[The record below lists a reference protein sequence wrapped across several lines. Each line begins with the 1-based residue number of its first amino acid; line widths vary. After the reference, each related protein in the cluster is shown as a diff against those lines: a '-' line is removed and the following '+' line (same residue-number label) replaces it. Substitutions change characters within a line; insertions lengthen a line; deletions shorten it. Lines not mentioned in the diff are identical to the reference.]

1 MRAPSRLATLPI
13 LLLNIHTQ
21 CNCRCVM
28 CDIWKRK
35 DSTELSAASLERH
48 RDSLRTLATRQVVLS
63 GGESLLNR
71 DLPDICAFFRSLNI
85 RITLLTTG
93 LLLHKRAALVAA
105 AIDEIIISIDGPV
118 EIHNAIRSIPRAFET
133 IARGIQ
139 TVRTL
144 NPAMP
149 IACRTTVQ
157 KQNHAHLRATVEAA
171 HALALDSISFL
182 PADISSGAFNREQ
195 GWSPNR
201 QSEIALDPSELAT
214 LESEVEFLIATH
226 ADDLRTRFIA
236 ESPAK
241 LRRIPTRFREFL
253 EGTPPR
259 APRCNAPWVSTVME
273 VDGTLRPCF
282 FHPPV
287 ATTSHSTLEEA
298 INSQTAQAFRSRLEV
313 ATDPTCQRC
322 VCSLNLPV

>member
-1 MRAPSRLATLPI
+1 
-13 LLLNIHTQ
+13 
-21 CNCRCVM
+21 M